1 MTSNEYIINE
11 LNLLLEKIQNI
22 RVRYEFDQ
30 MSSMHIIEI
39 VPDDVYRNDALY
51 LEWEDDLF
59 SRFIEKFPTEN
70 ICFISDKSYIEVKIQ
85 SLLKKGLVL
94 HPSRA
99 KMRIASLCGNLKS
112 LQNSTKCLSLGF
124 H

>member
-51 LEWEDDLF
+51 LE
-59 SRFIEKFPTEN
+59 
-70 ICFISDKSYIEVKIQ
+70 
-85 SLLKKGLVL
+85 
-94 HPSRA
+94 
-99 KMRIASLCGNLKS
+99 
-112 LQNSTKCLSLGF
+112 
-124 H
+124 

>member
-1 MTSNEYIINE
+1 MTSKEYIINE

-39 VPDDVYRNDALY
+39 VPDDVYRNDAAY

-70 ICFISDKSYIEVKIQ
+70 ICFISDKSSIEMKDPIYVKEGAGFAQ
-85 SLLKKGLVL
+85 
-94 HPSRA
+94 
-99 KMRIASLCGNLKS
+99 
-112 LQNSTKCLSLGF
+112 LS
-124 H
+124 